1 MDKSKWNLG
10 RWGEK
15 KAAIYLEKQ
24 GFKILEQNARTA
36 YGEID
41 IVASKSGTIIF
52 VEVKT
57 RRSKAYGNPEESITQ
72 EKREH
77 IINSGRAY
85 LVDHPELGYN
95 WQIDVISIQCY
106 QDHVTE
112 IIHFENAISE

>member
-1 MDKSKWNLG
+1 MDISKRSLG
-10 RWGEK
+10 RWGEE
-15 KAAIYLEKQ
+15 KAAIYLKKQ
-24 GFKILEQNARTA
+24 GYKILEQNARTS

-41 IVASKSGTIIF
+41 IVASKYDTIIF

-77 IINSGRAY
+77 IINSGQAY
-85 LVDHPELGYN
+85 LVDHPELGSN
-95 WQIDVISIQCY
+95 WQIDVISIQCD
-106 QDHVTE
+106 QGNVTE